1 MNKLT
6 RRGFVGASLAG
17 TALPTTVWTR
27 RSNPVPED
35 FRPVTLRPEIRK
47 VVDACRHLALEE
59 LKPTRS
65 QLERGFEL
73 HYSSYVAD
81 VCGCLYVADPL
92 FIWKG
97 DRLNGELASYRNKLE
112 RDGLDPEDVQQRV
125 VNRWRDMKAFESAFD
140 PQWREDYRSLY
151 RLAGIDLA
159 VEDVGHFSEP
169 SFRAGLQH
177 TARAGFVYDKI
188 KADAVRVSGVDDLDA
203 ARQDEKVAILLHLH
217 GANWFAMTPDPI
229 QTLDLFFA
237 LGVRAS
243 QLTYHEQNSLAS
255 SDDFDGERDR
265 GLSKLGKR
273 VVRRMNELGI
283 MVNLAHCGHRS
294 GLDAIEASS
303 EPVINAHTGCRA
315 IYDHYK
321 NEDDDYLRTL
331 ARKGGVAGMYAGY
344 LSSDPDSGFSF
355 NAWLPHLEHAVKVAG
370 IDHVAIPSDL
380 TFMPDYPPRPMSW
393 SNWPYY
399 TVGLVCRGFSDAEIR
414 KLIGGNFLR
423 LAKQVLDKRPWGP
436 FIARGEGY
444 NWVAR

>member
-1 MNKLT
+1 MNKLS

-17 TALPTTVWTR
+17 AALPTHVWTQ

-47 VVDACRHLALEE
+47 VVDACRHAALEE

-81 VCGCLYVADPL
+81 LCGCLYVADPL
-92 FIWKG
+92 FIWQG
-97 DRLNGELASYRNKLE
+97 DRLKGELESYQNKLE
-112 RDGLDPEDVQQRV
+112 RDGLDPEEIQQRV
-125 VNRWRDMKAFESAFD
+125 LNRWRDMKAFESAFD
-140 PQWREDYRSLY
+140 PQWRDDYRNLY
-151 RLAGIDLA
+151 RLAGVDLA

-188 KADAVRVSGVDDLDA
+188 KVDALRISGADDLEA
-203 ARQDEKVAILLHLH
+203 ARRDEKVAVLLHLH
-217 GANWFAMTPDPI
+217 GANWFAMTPDPL

-243 QLTYHEQNSLAS
+243 QLTYHEKNSLAS
-255 SDDFDGERDR
+255 SDDFDGDRDS
-265 GLSKLGKR
+265 GLSLLGKR

-283 MVNLAHCGHRS
+283 IINLAHCGHRS

-315 IYDHYK
+315 IYDNYK

-331 ARKGGVAGMYAGY
+331 ARNGGVAGMYAGY
-344 LSSDPDSGFSF
+344 LSPDPDSGFSF
-355 NAWLPHLEHAVKVAG
+355 NAWFPHLEHAIKVAG
-370 IDHVAIPSDL
+370 IDHVGIPFGSDL
-380 TFMPDYPPRPMSW
+380 HAQLPTPAHVVEQLALLHGGTGLPR
-393 SNWPYY
+393 
-399 TVGLVCRGFSDAEIR
+399 TRR
-414 KLIGGNFLR
+414 
-423 LAKQVLDKRPWGP
+423 
-436 FIARGEGY
+436 
-444 NWVAR
+444 